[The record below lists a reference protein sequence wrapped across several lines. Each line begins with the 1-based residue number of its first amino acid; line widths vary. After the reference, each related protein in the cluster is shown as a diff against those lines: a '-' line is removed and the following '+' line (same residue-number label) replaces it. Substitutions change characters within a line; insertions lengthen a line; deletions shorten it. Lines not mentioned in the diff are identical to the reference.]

1 MLQPISI
8 LIVDDEPRNLTVLET
23 VLDDPGY
30 RLHRASSAD
39 QALLA
44 LVAEEFALIILDI
57 RMPGM
62 TGFELAHAIKERRK
76 TSQIPIIF
84 LTAYYNEDQHV
95 LEGYDSGAVD
105 YLHKPVNARVLR
117 SKVAVFAE
125 LHRRQREAQAANTA
139 LLSEIAER
147 KQAEQ
152 RLRELNDTL
161 EQRVADRTEALADQQ
176 RLYQSITDNASVAL
190 FITDTQQRCVF
201 MNPAAERLTGYDR
214 VALHGC
220 RLAAVL
226 LPHPC
231 AETAPLLGERD
242 APPHLAQDK
251 HQGEA
256 RFLHKDGH
264 AYDVSLTSSTLRDD
278 REEVIGAIIEAQDIS
293 QRKRAQEQLRDAD
306 RRKDEFL
313 ATLAHELRNPLAP
326 VRNAVQYLRAKGPA
340 TPELAWARDV
350 IDRQTQ
356 AMIRLI
362 DDLMDVSRI
371 SRGKIELQRE
381 QIQLATVVASAVETS
396 QPKIELYGHQL
407 IVDLPTT
414 PVLVDGDLTRLAQV
428 FLNLLNNAAK
438 YTDPGGRIEL
448 RAEPDGRDVVVTV
461 RDTGIGIPAENLE
474 SIFEMFSQ
482 VEGALSRSRG
492 GLGIGLSLV
501 KRLVEMHGGSV
512 EARSAGLDKGSEF
525 VVRLPIV
532 IQPSDHLPPR
542 GVSEDALP
550 GTDLRILVVEDHR
563 DAAESL
569 SMLLRMLGH
578 RVMMAFDGHEAL
590 TVAETFAPH
599 VVLCDVGLP
608 GLNGYEV
615 ARAIRQEPWGES
627 MVLIAI
633 TGWGQDHD
641 RQLSNAAGFDRHLVK
656 PVDVPVVMRMLDGLS
671 IPAR

>member
-1 MLQPISI
+1 MQQPISI

-30 RLHRASSAD
+30 RLHRAESAD

-62 TGFELAHAIKERRK
+62 SGFELAHAIKARRK

-95 LEGYDSGAVD
+95 LEGYESGAVD
-105 YLHKPVNARVLR
+105 YLYKPVNARVLR

-125 LHRRQREAQAANTA
+125 LHRRQREAQASNEA
-139 LLSEIAER
+139 LLGEIAER
-147 KQAEQ
+147 RQVEE
-152 RLRELNDTL
+152 RLRELNETL
-161 EQRVADRTEALADQQ
+161 EQRVVDRTEALADQK
-176 RLYQSITDNASVAL
+176 RLYQSVTDNASVAL
-190 FITDTQQRCVF
+190 FITDAQQRCVF
-201 MNPAAERLTGYDR
+201 MNPAAERLTGYAFEELR
-214 VALHGC
+214 GC
-220 RLAAVL
+220 RLADVVL
-226 LPHPC
+226 PQRHNETVTPFAMHPL
-231 AETAPLLGERD
+231 ESGSDGLQR
-242 APPHLAQDK
+242 
-251 HQGEA
+251 EA
-256 RFLHKDGH
+256 RFIHRDGH
-264 AYDVSLTSSTLRDD
+264 TYDVSVTTSTLRDD
-278 REEVIGAIIEAQDIS
+278 RGASVGAIVEAQDIS
-293 QRKRAQEQLRDAD
+293 QRKRAQEQLNDAD

-326 VRNAVQYLRAKGPA
+326 VRNAVQYLRLKGPP

-356 AMIRLI
+356 AMTRLI

-371 SRGKIELQRE
+371 SRGKIELQR
-381 QIQLATVVASAVETS
+381 QQVDLATVIANAVETS
-396 QPKIELYGHQL
+396 QPKIEMFNHLL
-407 IVDLPTT
+407 TVNLPPA
-414 PVLVDGDLTRLAQV
+414 PVMVDGDPTRLSQV

-448 RAEPDGRDVVVTV
+448 LAALDDRDVVVSV
-461 RDTGIGIPAENLE
+461 RDNGIGIPAANLE
-474 SIFEMFSQ
+474 SIFEIFSQ

-512 EARSAGLDKGSEF
+512 EARSDGLDQGSEF

-532 IQPSDHLPPR
+532 VQLGDRAPR
-542 GVSEDALP
+542 RAGAAPVASRA
-550 GTDLRILVVEDHR
+550 DLRILVVEDNH

-578 RVMMAFDGHEAL
+578 RVVMAFDGQEAL
-590 TVAETFAPH
+590 ALAESFSPH
-599 VVLCDVGLP
+599 VLLCDVGLP
-608 GLNGYEV
+608 KLNGYEV
-615 ARAIRQEPWGES
+615 ARAIRRESWGDG

-641 RQLSNAAGFDRHLVK
+641 RHHSHEAGFDRHLVK
-656 PVDVPVVMRMLDGLS
+656 PVDVPALMHMLDAL
-671 IPAR
+671 PVHAQ